1 MGIIEKVY
9 VLPFHSMSS
18 YIERQTNSRTQTNA
32 LQSKKFRNNKENAS
46 EIRKTFTSYSILFA
60 SNHLHQFM
68 AEFFFP
74 KNLQRGRLRQTEC
87 YA

>member
-1 MGIIEKVY
+1 
-9 VLPFHSMSS
+9 MSS

-68 AEFFFP
+68 AEFFSL
-74 KNLQRGRLRQTEC
+74 KTSSVEDLDRQNVMLNSC
-87 YA
+87 LSAN